1 MENNK
6 SMTLQECIEQK
17 ITSAYAKYG
26 GWNSASVIVRR
37 DSVEIWFN
45 TEKPYLGPKFWDFLE
60 EVADSISEPL
70 RKAGYQTN
78 HQSQFLY
85 SLLSWTYKR
94 F

>member
-6 SMTLQECIEQK
+6 TMTLQDCIEQK
-17 ITSAYAKYG
+17 INVAYAKFG
-26 GWNSASVIVRR
+26 GWNSASVTVRN

-45 TEKPYLGPKFWDFLE
+45 TEKPYLGAKFWDFLD

-70 RKAGYQTN
+70 RKAGYQTD
-78 HQSQFLY
+78 HESQYLY
-85 SLLSWTYKR
+85 SLLNWKYKK